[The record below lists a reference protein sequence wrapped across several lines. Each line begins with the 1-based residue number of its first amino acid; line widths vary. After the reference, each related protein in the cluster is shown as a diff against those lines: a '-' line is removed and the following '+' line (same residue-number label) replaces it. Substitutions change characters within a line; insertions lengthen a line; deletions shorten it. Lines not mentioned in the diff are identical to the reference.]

1 MTSTRPTACKRE
13 TVVCELLLHFL
24 WVVQGMNLAEL
35 LIKLVHVLFIV
46 FFTVTPF
53 LPLSLFPEVH
63 ILHLATGPLLFLHWL
78 MNSDECCLTQLE
90 CAVTGKAKG
99 ESFFHAMVSPMYHQS
114 SDGDVRKI
122 VWVVSV
128 LLWLITC
135 VKVYQ
140 QPDVVRRFVDQTKAM
155 FSHRSTSS

>member
-1 MTSTRPTACKRE
+1 
-13 TVVCELLLHFL
+13 
-24 WVVQGMNLAEL
+24 MNLAGIV
-35 LIKLVHVLFIV
+35 IKAVHILFIV
-46 FFTVTPF
+46 FFVMTPF
-53 LPLSLFPEVH
+53 LPLSLLPEVH

-114 SDGDVRKI
+114 SDGDVRQM
-122 VWVVSV
+122 VWAVSV

-140 QPDVVRRFVDQTKAM
+140 RPAVLKRFVEQTKAM
-155 FSHRSTSS
+155 FSRHTSS